1 MSSPLFNRREL
12 DRINTL
18 KRRISILEERI
29 NTDTRDLSYD
39 KAEAKALRWIISL
52 AEGIDLVE
60 LRRIDHDKHANPPIT
75 LTKGG
80 NNE

>member
-1 MSSPLFNRREL
+1 MLEPFNRREQK
-12 DRINTL
+12 RIDTL

-60 LRRIDHDKHANPPIT
+60 LRLIDAEKRIQNPPVEPPRER
-75 LTKGG
+75 
-80 NNE
+80 N